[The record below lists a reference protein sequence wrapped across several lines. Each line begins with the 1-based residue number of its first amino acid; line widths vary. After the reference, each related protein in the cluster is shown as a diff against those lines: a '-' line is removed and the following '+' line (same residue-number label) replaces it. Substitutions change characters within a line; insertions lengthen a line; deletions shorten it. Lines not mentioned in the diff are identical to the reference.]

1 MSIMIRNAADAIAAC
16 REKQIGLDEA
26 AILYEMTVSGSS
38 RGSVLE
44 RMQYRLNE
52 MRVSVSTGLSDERGR
67 ASCRMFAGDAK
78 KLMTYQSAHEP
89 FSGTVAKA
97 AAYALS
103 VMEINCS
110 MGRIVAAPTA
120 GSCGVL
126 PAVIL
131 AVMDEKGLA
140 DETGVN
146 GLLSAGLVGII
157 IGKNAF
163 LSGASGGC
171 QAEVGSAAAMGAAAV
186 VTMAGGTPEQA
197 FDAGA
202 IALKAMMGLVC
213 DPVAGLVEVPCAKR
227 NAMGAGNALLA
238 ADMVLSGIKSVIP
251 FDEVVWAMKKVGQAM
266 PGTLKE
272 TAEGGVAA
280 TPTGR
285 RLKNEIFGN

>member
-1 MSIMIRNAADAIAAC
+1 MSIMIRNAADAVKAC
-16 REKQIGLDEA
+16 RDKQIGLDEA
-26 AILYEMTVSGSS
+26 AILYEVTVNGSA
-38 RGSVLE
+38 RDAVID
-44 RMQYRLNE
+44 RMRYRLNE
-52 MRVSVSTGLSDERGR
+52 MWSSVKTGLSEQSGR
-67 ASCRMFAGDAK
+67 TSCRMFAGDAK
-78 KLMTYQSAHEP
+78 KLMAYQNDNQP
-89 FSGTVAKA
+89 YSGTIAKA

-131 AVMDEKGLA
+131 SVMDEKGLP
-140 DETGVN
+140 DESGIS
-146 GLLSAGLVGII
+146 GLLAAGLVGII

-171 QAEVGSAAAMGAAAV
+171 QAEVGSAAAMGAAAI
-186 VTMAGGTPEQA
+186 VTMAGGAPEQA